1 MRGGLL
7 TNRHPLSASSTVL
20 WYVCRPRRFRDED
33 PMPRFVTAAAA
44 LLLTLAFD
52 FTVRA
57 ADVAPA
63 ATALSRH
70 DVSFDKEFGDAFL
83 DTYWALNPG
92 SAIGVG
98 YYKYAD
104 RLIVPDDKARAD
116 ELAFIERS
124 RARLHA
130 IDPQGLS
137 EARRADWAIL
147 DNEFAARR
155 WQLNELREWQWDP
168 SNYNVADPF
177 AKILN
182 TEFAPLD
189 ERLKIISRRLQ
200 AVPAYYAA
208 AQRNIQRPTL
218 EHTQLAI
225 EQNRGALQVFDE
237 LQTRIE
243 ASSLSS
249 SERRQLVQRTDA
261 ARSAIEGYVATLQ
274 GLLPTLEGS
283 TATSF
288 RLGRARYDKKFFYS
302 IQTGDTAQG
311 LYERALK
318 EKESLHARMDV
329 LSDQLW
335 PKYFPNVSAP
345 RDRLEKIGRLIDKL
359 SDQHV
364 SREAFFGEIEK
375 QIPQLAEWVTSHNL
389 LTLDADK
396 PLRVRKIPPHQRG
409 VALAS
414 IDSPGPY
421 DPTAATYYNVMP
433 LEEIPADR
441 AESLL
446 REYNKWMLPI
456 LNIHEAI
463 PGHYAQLVYANKSP
477 SRIKSIFGNGAMVE
491 GWAVYGERAMLESGY
506 GDHTAEIWLIYS
518 KWLLRSVVNTIL
530 DYSVHVTNMS
540 EQEAKR
546 LLVREAFQSNEEANG
561 KWRRVQ
567 LSSVQLTSYFAGYA
581 AIYDLREKLKRD
593 QPQQFDLKRF
603 HDQFLSYGSAPV
615 RIIRDLMLQGSTA
628 RE

>member
-1 MRGGLL
+1 M
-7 TNRHPLSASSTVL
+7 A
-20 WYVCRPRRFRDED
+20 
-33 PMPRFVTAAAA
+33 RFVRTVAAT
-44 LLLTLAFD
+44 LLTLAFH
-52 FTVRA
+52 TPAQA
-57 ADVAPA
+57 ASEPL
-63 ATALSRH
+63 ATQTLSRH
-70 DVSFDKEFGDAFL
+70 DDAFDKDFGDEFFDA
-83 DTYWALNPG
+83 YWAINPG
-92 SAIGVG
+92 YAIGAG

-124 RARLHA
+124 RAKLHS
-130 IDPQGLS
+130 IDPQGLND
-137 EARRADWAIL
+137 ARRADWAIL
-147 DNEFAARR
+147 DNELASRR

-168 SNYNVADPF
+168 STYNVADPF

-182 TEFAPLD
+182 TEFAPVD
-189 ERLKIISRRLQ
+189 ERLKIFSRRLQ

-208 AQRNIQRPTL
+208 AQRNLKNPTL

-225 EQNRGALQVFDE
+225 EQNAGALQVFDSE
-237 LQTRIE
+237 LQAQIE

-249 SERRQLVQRTDA
+249 GERRQLTQRAEA
-261 ARSAIEGYVATLQ
+261 ARTAINGYVATLR

-288 RLGRARYDKKFFYS
+288 RLGRARYDKKFFYN

-318 EKESLHARMDV
+318 EKDALHARMDV

-345 RDRLEKIGRLIDKL
+345 ADRLEKIGRLIGKL
-359 SDQHV
+359 SEQHV
-364 SREAFFGEIEK
+364 SREAFFGEIEQ
-375 QIPQLAEWVTSHNL
+375 QIPQLAAWVTSHNL
-389 LTLDADK
+389 LTLDSDK

-409 VALAS
+409 IALAS
-414 IDSPGPY
+414 VDSPGPY

-433 LEEIPADR
+433 LDEIPAER

-477 SRIKSIFGNGAMVE
+477 SRIKAIFGNGAMVE

-530 DYSVHVTNMS
+530 DYSVHVSNMS

-581 AIYDLREKLKRD
+581 AIYDLREKLKRER
-593 QPQQFDLKRF
+593 PQQFDLKGF

-615 RIIRDLMLQGSTA
+615 RIIRELMTQQPPA
-628 RE
+628 Q